1 MRQNGYGD
9 ATNTHIKFAK
19 KTPEKA
25 KKPGSKQ
32 KAAATGAVWKLIFS
46 SPAIDVWLEGD
57 PSDDCSMD
65 DFGDL
70 VEHFSDGGERDEI
83 HKTQKGA
90 IEAAWKF
97 VQGCIESDV
106 NEGEFRREPSDEGTW
121 FMKAY
126 I

>member
-46 SPAIDVWLEGD
+46 SPAIHVWLEGD
-57 PSDDCSMD
+57 PFDDCSMD
-65 DFGDL
+65 DFGDF
-70 VEHFSDGGERDEI
+70 VEHFSNGGERDEI
-83 HKTQKGA
+83 HKTQKGL
-90 IEAAWKF
+90 IE
-97 VQGCIESDV
+97 VGMEIRP
-106 NEGEFRREPSDEGTW
+106 GLH
-121 FMKAY
+121 
-126 I
+126 